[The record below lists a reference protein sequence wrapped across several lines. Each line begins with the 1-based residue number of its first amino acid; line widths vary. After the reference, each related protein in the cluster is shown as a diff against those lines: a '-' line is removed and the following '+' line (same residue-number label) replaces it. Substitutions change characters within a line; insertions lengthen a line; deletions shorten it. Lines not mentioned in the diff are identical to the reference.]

1 MIIQE
6 ELSASLDEP
15 AECVV
20 MHRVEPTRLQTLALQ
35 LTEKLNHLA
44 ENVEQ
49 IMDPRSGGKRF
60 TLIFFVDRSNLFFH
74 FQGKVLRI
82 VKIGVDGI
90 KIKIN
95 KSKMSTE
102 EAVEDVEGDRIM
114 VNDLDMLIVSVGFTN
129 N

>member
-49 IMDPRSGGKRF
+49 IMDPRSGGECRYR
-60 TLIFFVDRSNLFFH
+60 TYVIGRSNRFLTYRTRFR
-74 FQGKVLRI
+74 VP
-82 VKIGVDGI
+82 
-90 KIKIN
+90 
-95 KSKMSTE
+95 TE
-102 EAVEDVEGDRIM
+102 LGTTAAERGSAKAG
-114 VNDLDMLIVSVGFTN
+114 
-129 N
+129 